1 MRCDIEIGHGTR
13 AQERETPREYIERE
27 SHYVWGRRYLL
38 EIVERDAGP
47 AVELK
52 HRKMVLRIRPGTS
65 EDKRQAIVD
74 AWYRA
79 QIKAAVPV
87 LIAKWEPLLGVSV
100 GRFFVQK
107 MKTKWGSCNTASRSI
122 RLNTELAKK
131 PAECLEYIVLHEM
144 VHLIV
149 RRHDDRFTGLMDRHL
164 PGWRL
169 TRQTLNAAPLAH
181 VQLAILGFIPSGP
194 LLSIV

>member
-1 MRCDIEIGHGTR
+1 M
-13 AQERETPREYIERE
+13 
-27 SHYVWGRRYLL
+27 WGRRYLL

-181 VQLAILGFIPSGP
+181 VNWRY
-194 LLSIV
+194 